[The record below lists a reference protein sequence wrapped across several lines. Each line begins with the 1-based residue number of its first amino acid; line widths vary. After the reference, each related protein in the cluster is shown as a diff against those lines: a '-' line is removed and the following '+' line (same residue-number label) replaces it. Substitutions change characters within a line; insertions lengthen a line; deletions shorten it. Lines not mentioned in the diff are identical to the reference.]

1 MKKTLILIIG
11 LLLLTVAC
19 VDPNSDP
26 GDDSAKE
33 RKERAAKA
41 KTDLNNIAITANGLS
56 CLVSALD
63 ENLTVNSVEAIADG
77 WIITLFNGATATI
90 KNAFVG
96 DIPSIGITK
105 VEGKLVW
112 TVNGTVIKGKD
123 GNPVNVAASIPEFKF
138 ENDTWK
144 YRVAGGAW
152 TECGSAVSKGVTVA
166 EDDDCVTVTVGD
178 TFIKIDK
185 TIYGVVVLVDPLPIV

>member
-11 LLLLTVAC
+11 LIIFTVGC
-19 VDPNSDP
+19 VEVNPDPD
-26 GDDSAKE
+26 AKTAKA
-33 RKERAAKA
+33 RKERAEKA
-41 KTDLNNIAITANGLS
+41 KTDLNNITVTVNGLS

-185 TIYGVVVLVDPLPIV
+185 TIYGVVVLVDPLPIE

>member
-1 MKKTLILIIG
+1 MKKTLIFTIG
-11 LLLLTVAC
+11 LILLSVGC
-19 VDPNSDP
+19 VEVKPDPDADN
-26 GDDSAKE
+26 AKE
-33 RKERAAKA
+33 RKERAEKA
-41 KTDLNNIAITANGLS
+41 KTDLNNITITANGLS
-56 CLVSALD
+56 CLVSALN
-63 ENLTVNSVEAIADG
+63 ENLTVNSVETIADG

-96 DIPSIGITK
+96 NIPSIGITK
-105 VEGKLVW
+105 VEGNLVW
-112 TVNGTVIKGKD
+112 ALNGTVIKGKD
-123 GNPVNVAASIPEFKF
+123 GNPIAVAASVPEFKF

-185 TIYGVVVLVDPLPIV
+185 TIYGVVVLVDPMSIE